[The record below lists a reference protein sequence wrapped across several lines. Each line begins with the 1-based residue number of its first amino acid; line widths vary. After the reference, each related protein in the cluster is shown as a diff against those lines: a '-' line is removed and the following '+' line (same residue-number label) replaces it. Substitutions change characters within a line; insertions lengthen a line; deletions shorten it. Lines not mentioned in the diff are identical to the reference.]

1 MTNFKRYFNI
11 YGWGRAAEKHGE
23 RVTTIC
29 FFIIATS
36 QLTIKCDHE
45 MSFTC
50 CTHNYGKNVDVGI
63 RKNVT

>member
-1 MTNFKRYFNI
+1 MTNFKCYFNI
-11 YGWGRAAEKHGE
+11 YGWGRAAEKHAE

-50 CTHNYGKNVDVGI
+50 CTHNYGI
-63 RKNVT
+63 